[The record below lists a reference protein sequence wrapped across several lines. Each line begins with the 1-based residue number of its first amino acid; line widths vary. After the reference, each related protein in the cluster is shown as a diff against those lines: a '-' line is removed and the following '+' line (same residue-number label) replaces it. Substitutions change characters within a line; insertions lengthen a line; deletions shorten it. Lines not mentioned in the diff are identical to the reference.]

1 MKTITLILFKWFFY
15 KVLVGHYISIETPK
29 QGRLSKR
36 RLKEIYK
43 KIQEEQKILQ
53 TKSELSQYKSHGN
66 RLMVFC
72 GVISLAAY
80 RGLRNEG
87 LSHQYATQLVADVI
101 WKVYIL
107 GAKTLWLAT
116 SIIAREPQ
124 KRLNYALRIL
134 CKYPFNTDPKGY
146 QFKLQIMPDHL
157 SMDFTQCVVHQF
169 MKFFGN
175 DEEMDFFR
183 NSWCL
188 YDFALP
194 AYLIGGGGY
203 YEREHTL
210 SHGDNICD
218 MKWYAKSTKSENINL
233 TSGSS

>member
-1 MKTITLILFKWFFY
+1 MKGIASILFKLFFLREL
-15 KVLVGHYISIETPK
+15 KGRYIYIEQPK
-29 QGRLSKR
+29 HGRLTKR
-36 RLKEIYK
+36 RLKETYK
-43 KIQEEQKILQ
+43 KIKEEQKRLQ
-53 TKSELSQYKSHGN
+53 TQAELSQYKSHGN

-101 WKVYIL
+101 WKLYIL

-116 SIIAREPQ
+116 SLIAREPQ
-124 KRLNYALRIL
+124 KRLNYTLRIL

-157 SMDFTQCVVHQF
+157 SMNFTQCAVHQF
-169 MKFFGN
+169 IKTLGS

-194 AYLIGGGGY
+194 AYLTAGGS

-218 MKWYAKSTKSENINL
+218 MRWYAKSTLPENKNI

>member
-1 MKTITLILFKWFFY
+1 
-15 KVLVGHYISIETPK
+15 VGRYISIERTK
-29 QGRLSKR
+29 QGRYSKR
-36 RLKEIYK
+36 QLKVIYK
-43 KIQEEQKILQ
+43 KIKKEQKRLKI
-53 TKSELSQYKSHGN
+53 KSKMPQYKSHGN

-80 RGLRNEG
+80 RVLRNEG
-87 LSHQYATQLVADVI
+87 MTHQYATLLVADVI
-101 WKVYIL
+101 WKLYIL

-116 SIIAREPQ
+116 SLITREPQ
-124 KRLNYALRIL
+124 KRLNYTLRIL

-146 QFKLQIMPDHL
+146 QFKLRIMPDHL

-169 MKFFGN
+169 MRFVGN

-183 NSWCL
+183 NSWCQ

-194 AYLIGGGGY
+194 AYLIEGGG

-218 MKWYAKSTKSENINL
+218 MKWYAKSTKSENKNL